1 MTKITINDAVEQYKS
16 YNNEERSPKLIA
28 HSLNMLENR
37 WQTVFDNLASD
48 LAPKFA
54 RQVERTITAQI
65 RRTLEAGN
73 IPTFPFVMT
82 LEMQNILDLTIEE
95 NVNLIKSIPQ
105 KYFTQVKSIVYEGIA
120 RGGDLH
126 YMTNELVKQTGIT
139 QRRAALIARDQN
151 NKATTQMATARYKS
165 VGIEEGVWSH
175 SGGGSKPRPKHIA
188 ANGKRFKLSK
198 GLPIGDKGQNVL
210 PGQEINCLPGNSL
223 IQSGNGCR
231 KIFRRFYVGELAT
244 IVTNDGVTIEATPN
258 HPILTRRGWMPIKLI
273 NQGDYII
280 RTIDQTFNTAKANIN
295 NMPITFE
302 KCFSTLAEISGIN
315 CYCASAEFQFHGDAS
330 NGEISIVDIDSFLP
344 NEIDAITAKQI
355 CELIFTETNY
365 TGNTGSFSINGAL
378 YSTLS
383 IIFGAPEFIIRGFCA
398 LFSLLKSKSTSANA
412 TRFAL
417 CSALD
422 TLIDQNTIDNRTANV
437 KVFRDSLL
445 AFPIEIPLHDF
456 IMRQSIAVIARASLL
471 WHNEIESAEALC
483 DSFSINTQFFGDTT
497 KRLGFKSQ
505 SVRVTDICF
514 RQFEGHVYNL
524 ESFKN
529 WYVSQNTVYH
539 NCRCTFRPLSRFNT
553 DRGRD

>member
-28 HSLNMLENR
+28 HYLNMLENK

-82 LEMQNILDLTIEE
+82 PEMQNILDLTIEE

-175 SGGGSKPRPKHIA
+175 SGGGSKPRPKHVA

-198 GLPIGDKGQNVL
+198 GLPIGDKGEYVP
-210 PGQEINCLPGNSL
+210 PGMLINC
-223 IQSGNGCR
+223 
-231 KIFRRFYVGELAT
+231 K
-244 IVTNDGVTIEATPN
+244 
-258 HPILTRRGWMPIKLI
+258 
-273 NQGDYII
+273 
-280 RTIDQTFNTAKANIN
+280 
-295 NMPITFE
+295 
-302 KCFSTLAEISGIN
+302 
-315 CYCASAEFQFHGDAS
+315 
-330 NGEISIVDIDSFLP
+330 
-344 NEIDAITAKQI
+344 
-355 CELIFTETNY
+355 
-365 TGNTGSFSINGAL
+365 
-378 YSTLS
+378 
-383 IIFGAPEFIIRGFCA
+383 
-398 LFSLLKSKSTSANA
+398 
-412 TRFAL
+412 
-417 CSALD
+417 
-422 TLIDQNTIDNRTANV
+422 
-437 KVFRDSLL
+437 
-445 AFPIEIPLHDF
+445 
-456 IMRQSIAVIARASLL
+456 
-471 WHNEIESAEALC
+471 
-483 DSFSINTQFFGDTT
+483 
-497 KRLGFKSQ
+497 
-505 SVRVTDICF
+505 
-514 RQFEGHVYNL
+514 
-524 ESFKN
+524 
-529 WYVSQNTVYH
+529 
-539 NCRCTFRPLSRFNT
+539 CTFRPLSRFNT